1 MGPAM
6 TPAEYSAKAIW
17 HLELA
22 ERETDVVKKTENLT
36 LALSYMR
43 LAQLAEKNAK
53 TDLVYETPVV
63 PVRPMA
69 HPVPQQ
75 QQQQQQQAEPEPDKK

>member
-1 MGPAM
+1 M
-6 TPAEYSAKAIW
+6 TPAGYSAKAIW

-22 ERETDVVKKTENLT
+22 ERETDLERKSENLT

-53 TDLVYETPVV
+53 TDLVYETPFSAA
-63 PVRPMA
+63 PAAA
-69 HPVPQQ
+69 HPVQQQQ
-75 QQQQQQQAEPEPDKK
+75 QQQQQQQAEPKPHKK

>member
-1 MGPAM
+1 M

-22 ERETDVVKKTENLT
+22 ERETDVEKKTENLT

-43 LAQLAEKNAK
+43 LAQLAEKNAR
-53 TDLVYETPVV
+53 TDLVYETPPFRPAAQ
-63 PVRPMA
+63 PV
-69 HPVPQQ
+69 QQ
-75 QQQQQQQAEPEPDKK
+75 QQQQQQQQQKAEPEPDKK

>member
-1 MGPAM
+1 M

-22 ERETDVVKKTENLT
+22 ERETDVEKKTENLT

-43 LAQLAEKNAK
+43 LAQLAEKNACS
-53 TDLVYETPVV
+53 
-63 PVRPMA
+63 
-69 HPVPQQ
+69 
-75 QQQQQQQAEPEPDKK
+75 

>member
-1 MGPAM
+1 M

-22 ERETDVVKKTENLT
+22 EHETDLEKKTENLT

-53 TDLVYETPVV
+53 TDLVYETP
-63 PVRPMA
+63 PFRPA
-69 HPVPQQ
+69 AQPKQQQ
-75 QQQQQQQAEPEPDKK
+75 QQQQQQQAEPEKK

>member
-1 MGPAM
+1 M

-22 ERETDVVKKTENLT
+22 ERETDLERKSENLT

-53 TDLVYETPVV
+53 TDLVYETPL
-63 PVRPMA
+63 PATPAAA
-69 HPVPQQ
+69 HPVQQ
-75 QQQQQQQAEPEPDKK
+75 QQQQQQQQRAEREPPEK

>member
-1 MGPAM
+1 M

-22 ERETDVVKKTENLT
+22 ERETDVEKKTENLT

-53 TDLVYETPVV
+53 TDLVYETPAP
-63 PVRPMA
+63 PVQPMA
-69 HPVPQQ
+69 HPVQQQ
-75 QQQQQQQAEPEPDKK
+75 QQQQQQQAEPDPPKK